1 VLDRNRLTPQQVVD
15 ARKGPLTGEEAWPL
29 LAAAGEILVASG
41 KKVLRLDPKRNRK
54 EEILHQAL
62 GRSGTLRA
70 PTLQIGDCL
79 LVGYSDAL
87 YAQFFG

>member
-1 VLDRNRLTPQQVVD
+1 MRLIPQQVVD
-15 ARKGPLTGEEAWPL
+15 ARKGSLAGEAAWPL

-41 KKVLRLDPKRNRK
+41 KKVLRLDPKITSK
-54 EEILHQAL
+54 EEILDQTL

-70 PTLQIGDCL
+70 PTLRVGDCL